1 MLPSVNA
8 DELPVR
14 PVVSNF
20 DTPVYHIAKYL
31 LKLLSPL
38 SQPIYTVNSTEHF
51 IGQIKN
57 KHSIFRSIPLEK
69 TIEITFPMICDSMEI
84 STQIPKKLMKEFL
97 LFCAKELHFIYE
109 DGIHQKTDG
118 VVMGSPLGP
127 ILTSIFMV
135 ELGTAVVPTLDN
147 VLFKCSSKSDM

>member
-1 MLPSVNA
+1 M
-8 DELPVR
+8 R

-20 DTPVYHIAKYL
+20 DTPIYHTAQYL
-31 LKLLSPL
+31 LRLLSPL
-38 SQPIYTVNSTEHF
+38 SQPIYTVSSTEHF